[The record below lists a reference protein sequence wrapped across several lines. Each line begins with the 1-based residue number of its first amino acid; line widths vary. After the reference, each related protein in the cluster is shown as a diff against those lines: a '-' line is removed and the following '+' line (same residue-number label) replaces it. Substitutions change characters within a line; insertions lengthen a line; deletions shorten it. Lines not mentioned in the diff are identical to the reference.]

1 MPKYYVIPVD
11 ADGFAYLGVK
21 SLQSPYDGKS
31 WWCGGAPNV
40 FGGNSDGHTLKA
52 TLKAEALQ
60 ESHGKI
66 QIDLKDVEVGDKSA
80 FQIVHESEESGGM
93 AFYAV
98 RGNFIYNPDAKPPPG
113 FLGSKPYKET
123 TGAILRVNLKE
134 LDIGST
140 GKDLLSACVVQ
151 TKNVVPPKGGE
162 EFLSSEAVKAIA
174 EAASKVQ
181 GGTL

>member
-21 SLQSPYDGKS
+21 SPANPYNGKS

-40 FGGNSDGHTLKA
+40 FGGNSDGQTLQA
-52 TLKAEALQ
+52 TLKTEALQ

-66 QIDLKDVEVGDKSA
+66 RLDLKGLEVGKTGA
-80 FQIVHESEESGGM
+80 FQLVHESDGM

-98 RGNFIYNPDAKPPPG
+98 RNNFTYNPDFKPPPG
-113 FLGSKPYKET
+113 LPLPLAFQET